1 MNNKKRNPL
10 LWVPTVYFGMGLP
23 FVGLSLVS
31 VLIFKD
37 LGVNN
42 EDIAFWTSWLILP
55 WSLKWLISP
64 IMETF
69 GTKKQYIIIT
79 EMVSAIL
86 FGIIIFALPLSN
98 FFTITLALMAV
109 IAVSGSMHDI
119 AGDGVY
125 MDELDTETQSLYSG
139 WQGAFYNMAKI
150 LANGGLVFLAGWLT
164 SKMGYSQVASWQIV
178 IAIFAVIM
186 LGVGLY
192 HIKFLPNKKAEDPNK
207 STQLYF
213 HFTKQEVIKIVL
225 LVGLGFLSW
234 YLRETGWF
242 MVLGLLML
250 TLFLFTLVDVLSPE
264 KGKEMRVIFK
274 EFFQKKYI
282 FLYLLFIF
290 LYRFAEGLAMKIAP
304 IFLKEEVAKG
314 GIGLSNEQYGLVY
327 GIFGAAAFIL
337 GSILAGYYIS
347 KFGLK
352 KTIFSLVCIFNI
364 PFAVYLFFAIY
375 QPQEIWIIA
384 TGIIFEYFSYGF
396 GFVGITLFMMQ
407 QIAPGKYQMAHYAF
421 ANSLMN
427 LGVMVPGMISGYL
440 STEESQKHIIETLGL
455 SNYLEFLSPYM
466 GYQLFFIIVMIMTIP
481 AILITKFIPFTHTD
495 KK

>member
-1 MNNKKRNPL
+1 MNNRKKNPL
-10 LWVPTVYFGMGLP
+10 LWVPTVYFAMGLP
-23 FVGLSLVS
+23 FVALSLVS

-37 LGVNN
+37 LGASN

-69 GTKKQYIIIT
+69 GTKKQYIVIT
-79 EMVSAIL
+79 EIVSAVL

-98 FFTITLALMAV
+98 FFAVTLALMAV
-109 IAVSGSMHDI
+109 IALSGSMHDI

-125 MDELDTETQSLYSG
+125 MDELDNETQSMYSG

-164 SKMGYSQVASWQIV
+164 SKQGYSQVQAWQIV
-178 IAIFAVIM
+178 MAIFAMIM
-186 LGVGLY
+186 LAVGLY
-192 HIKFLPNKKAEDPNK
+192 HVKFLPNRKVAKTHESFSEK
-207 STQLYF
+207 M
-213 HFTKQEVIKIVL
+213 KQ
-225 LVGLGFLSW
+225 LGFI
-234 YLRETGWF
+234 F
-242 MVLGLLML
+242 
-250 TLFLFTLVDVLSPE
+250 VDF
-264 KGKEMRVIFK
+264 FK
-274 EFFQKKYI
+274 KKYI

-304 IFLKEEVAKG
+304 IFLKDEVVKG

-327 GIFGAAAFIL
+327 GTFGTAAFIT

-347 KFGLK
+347 RFGLK
-352 KTIFSLVCIFNI
+352 RTIFSLVCIFNI
-364 PFAVYLFFAIY
+364 PFAVYLLFAIY
-375 QPQEIWIIA
+375 QPQEISIIA

-396 GFVGITLFMMQ
+396 GFVGLTLFMMQ

-440 STEESQKHIIETLGL
+440 STTKSQTLILEKLNLGSCIEQ
-455 SNYLEFLSPYM
+455 LSPYM
-466 GYQLFFIIVMIMTIP
+466 GYQLFFIIVMIMTVP
-481 AILITKFIPFTHTD
+481 AILITKFIPFTHD
-495 KK
+495 DSKKK

>member
-178 IAIFAVIM
+178 IAIFAIIM

-192 HIKFLPNKKAEDPNK
+192 HIKFLPQGIVK
-207 STQLYF
+207 
-213 HFTKQEVIKIVL
+213 KQEESFSEKMKQ
-225 LVGLGFLSW
+225 LGFV
-234 YLRETGWF
+234 F
-242 MVLGLLML
+242 
-250 TLFLFTLVDVLSPE
+250 VD
-264 KGKEMRVIFK
+264 
-274 EFFQKKYI
+274 FFQKKYI

>member
-1 MNNKKRNPL
+1 MNNRKKNPL
-10 LWVPTVYFGMGLP
+10 LWVPTVYFAMGLP
-23 FVGLSLVS
+23 FVALSLVS

-37 LGVNN
+37 LGASN

-69 GTKKQYIIIT
+69 GTKKQYIVIT
-79 EMVSAIL
+79 EIVSAIL

-98 FFTITLALMAV
+98 FFAVTLALMAV
-109 IAVSGSMHDI
+109 IALSGSMHDI

-125 MDELDTETQSLYSG
+125 MDELDNETQSMYSG

-164 SKMGYSQVASWQIV
+164 SKQGYSQVQAWQIV
-178 IAIFAVIM
+178 MAIFAMIM
-186 LGVGLY
+186 LAVGLY
-192 HIKFLPNKKAEDPNK
+192 HVKFLPNRKVAKTHESFSEK
-207 STQLYF
+207 M
-213 HFTKQEVIKIVL
+213 KQ
-225 LVGLGFLSW
+225 LGFI
-234 YLRETGWF
+234 F
-242 MVLGLLML
+242 
-250 TLFLFTLVDVLSPE
+250 VDF
-264 KGKEMRVIFK
+264 FK
-274 EFFQKKYI
+274 KKYI

-304 IFLKEEVAKG
+304 IFLKDEVVKG

-327 GIFGAAAFIL
+327 GTFGTAAFIT

-347 KFGLK
+347 RFGLK
-352 KTIFSLVCIFNI
+352 RTIFSLVCIFNI
-364 PFAVYLFFAIY
+364 PFAVYLLFAIY
-375 QPQEIWIIA
+375 QPQEISIIA

-396 GFVGITLFMMQ
+396 GFVGLTLFMMQ

-440 STEESQKHIIETLGL
+440 STTKSQTLILEKLNLGGYIEQ
-455 SNYLEFLSPYM
+455 LSPYM
-466 GYQLFFIIVMIMTIP
+466 GYQLFFIIVMIMTVP
-481 AILITKFIPFTHTD
+481 AILITKFIPFTHD
-495 KK
+495 DSKKR